1 MERRI
6 QLDCPPGN
14 PRPGDLIAGVIE
26 GLDLE
31 EKDPTIKFFGCWTW
45 DYSDVPDERWKEIAP
60 VLDKRI
66 GALYKKGIIRYG
78 SW

>member
-1 MERRI
+1 MERSI
-6 QLDCPPGN
+6 ILDCPLGD

-31 EKDPTIKFFGCWTW
+31 EKDPKFKAFGMWAW
-45 DYSDVPDERWKEIAP
+45 DYSEVPDERWKEIQP
-60 VLDKRI
+60 VLKKRI
-66 GALYKKGIIRYG
+66 AALYRKRAIRAG